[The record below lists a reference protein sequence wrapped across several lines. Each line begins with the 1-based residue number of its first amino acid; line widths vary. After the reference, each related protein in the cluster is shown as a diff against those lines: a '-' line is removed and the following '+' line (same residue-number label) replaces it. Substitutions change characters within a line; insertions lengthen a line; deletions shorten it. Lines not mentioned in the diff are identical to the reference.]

1 MATAG
6 SGGRARI
13 YWDERWSG
21 GRPSITGAYA
31 LRNDDPAAV
40 ELAVLRG
47 LVAQRADL
55 EGRVAL
61 TVQKLRAAG
70 ASWTVI
76 GDVLGTTRSAAQ
88 KRYGGQ
94 QLL

>member
-1 MATAG
+1 MAG
-6 SGGRARI
+6 HARI
-13 YWDERWSG
+13 YRDDKWNDG
-21 GRPSITGAYA
+21 KPSIAGAYA
-31 LRNDDPAAV
+31 LRNDHPAAV
-40 ELAVLRG
+40 ELVVLRG
-47 LVAQRADL
+47 LVAQRLDL
-55 EGRVAL
+55 EGRIAL

>member
-1 MATAG
+1 MAG
-6 SGGRARI
+6 HARI
-13 YWDERWSG
+13 YRDDKWNG
-21 GRPSITGAYA
+21 GKPSHAGLYA

-40 ELAVLRG
+40 DLTILRG
-47 LVAQRADL
+47 LVAQRRDVD
-55 EGRVAL
+55 ERTAL

-88 KRYGGQ
+88 KRYGGTE
-94 QLL
+94 LV